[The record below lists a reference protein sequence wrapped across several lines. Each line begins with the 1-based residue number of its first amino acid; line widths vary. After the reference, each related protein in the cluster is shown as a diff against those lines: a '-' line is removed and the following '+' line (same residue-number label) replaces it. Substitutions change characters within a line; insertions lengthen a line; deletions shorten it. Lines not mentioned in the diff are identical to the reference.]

1 MRLFYVKK
9 SKSWNICTSILNK
22 KYYFEFCHRVCER
35 SIYNF
40 KQPQRHIH
48 DKSFAKDI
56 KTRAETQNL
65 FEVRAM

>member
-1 MRLFYVKK
+1 MSKKASLGTYVLVFLKR
-9 SKSWNICTSILNK
+9 STILSFVTECAK
-22 KYYFEFCHRVCER
+22 EV